1 MGSKDFLDFILI
13 NVNRFKTDQCT
24 LIHEMIHATG
34 LFGCQ
39 FETDQDS
46 VFSQG
51 DKRSVLKPEHAT
63 RLSEAFFAST

>member
-1 MGSKDFLDFILI
+1 
-13 NVNRFKTDQCT
+13 
-24 LIHEMIHATG
+24 MIHATG